1 MSRGGRGTRSTAY
14 VALVA
19 ALSAALGGALLGACG
34 VSVSDPPFGPP
45 STSGPGGA
53 PRPLDVAGWVDA
65 TDGSIPFV
73 IVAPHGGDLT
83 PVDLPDRS
91 CSGCTTVNDANTQAL
106 AIEIADAFARRI
118 GRRPFV
124 VINRLH
130 RRKFDANRDRAE
142 ATGGHAPLD
151 AMWSLFHAR
160 IDSAKARAARVHPR
174 ALLIDLHGHGH
185 AIPRLELG
193 YLLSAGSLR
202 LPDSLLTPLVA
213 SSSVARLDSA
223 TVGGDRGAA
232 LVRGS
237 RGLGTRLATA
247 GYPSVPSAQD
257 PAPLVGEEYFE
268 GGYNTQRHGS
278 RTSGP
283 VDAIQVECFNA
294 GVRDTAANRTAFA
307 EALVTAMLAY
317 LADHY
322 GWVPS

>member
-1 MSRGGRGTRSTAY
+1 M
-14 VALVA
+14 
-19 ALSAALGGALLGACG
+19 SAALFSACG
-34 VSVSDPPFGPP
+34 GPAADPTTGPP
-45 STSGPGGA
+45 STPGPGTV
-53 PRPLDVAGWVDA
+53 PRPLDVASWVDA
-65 TDGSIPFV
+65 TDGSVPLV

-83 PVDLPDRS
+83 PVDLPDRT

-151 AMWSLFHAR
+151 TMWTLFHTR

-193 YLLSAGSLR
+193 YLLSASSLR
-202 LPDSLLTPLVA
+202 LSDALLTPLLA
-213 SSSVARLDSA
+213 ASSVARLDSA
-223 TVGGDRGAA
+223 TVGTDRGAA
-232 LVRGS
+232 LLRGP
-237 RGLGTRLATA
+237 RALGTRLAAA

-257 PAPLVGEEYFE
+257 PAPLATEEYFD

-317 LADHY
+317 FADHY